1 MFLGHVGH
9 VTQGVTLGTNIAP
22 PRVGSNATETHR
34 ETTRSRFAQPGFNT
48 LSPKH
53 LLIPECEPRF
63 WVRKREP
70 VDMRLQPQGKIPVPE
85 RLIIHQQLPL
95 KCR

>member
-9 VTQGVTLGTNIAP
+9 VTQGVTLGTNIAL

-48 LSPKH
+48 Q
-53 LLIPECEPRF
+53 F
-63 WVRKREP
+63 
-70 VDMRLQPQGKIPVPE
+70 PVPE
-85 RLIIHQQLPL
+85 APPHIGM
-95 KCR
+95 